1 VGSRRVVTGITLLVL
16 CGILAVGAWV
26 GWRQLV
32 SPVSEDDPQTSACS
46 RTEVRR
52 GQRLASRAVT
62 VSVFNAGSRVGLA
75 DQTRNGLVRR
85 GFRDGGV
92 GNTPSGTDV
101 RRVQV
106 WTTQRQDLA
115 ASLVARQF
123 RGKVPIRVVD
133 ENLGP
138 GVVVVVG
145 NLFDGLRPK
154 APRSLRATKSQ
165 STCVER

>member
-1 VGSRRVVTGITLLVL
+1 VTGVTLLVL
-16 CGILAVGAWV
+16 CAILAGGAWV
-26 GWRQLV
+26 GWRQLFE
-32 SPVSEDDPQTSACS
+32 PVSDDPEQSDCT
-46 RTEVRR
+46 RTEVRP
-52 GQRLASRAVT
+52 GQRLRSRAVT
-62 VSVFNAGSRVGLA
+62 VSVFNAGDRVGLA

-92 GNTPSGTDV
+92 GNAPSETTV

-115 ASLVARQF
+115 ARLVSRQF
-123 RGKVPIRVVD
+123 RGQVPIRVVE

-145 NLFDGLRPK
+145 NLFDGLRPG
-154 APRSLRATKSQ
+154 APRSLRATKGQ
-165 STCVER
+165 STCVETA